1 VRIRST
7 SVRRACV
14 GLTVLASLGGGAILR
29 ASAQDGK
36 PDSPVA
42 PRTDVS
48 ARDSDP
54 RSVPVIRRLQPWQR
68 ARIALFRGQPQALPL
83 EFRRVIGAPIY
94 GVNWA
99 LAQQLPVAVADV
111 WAVPGD
117 NHICLFD
124 RNRDQT
130 VGGACASRRQA
141 LKQGVTATH
150 LTNTSTGAHIDQR
163 TIVGIVPDR
172 TQSVEIH
179 VSGTLMKAQVI
190 RNVFAVRDGGTRPPD
205 RITLR

>member
-1 VRIRST
+1 M
-7 SVRRACV
+7 
-14 GLTVLASLGGGAILR
+14 
-29 ASAQDGK
+29 
-36 PDSPVA
+36 
-42 PRTDVS
+42 
-48 ARDSDP
+48 
-54 RSVPVIRRLQPWQR
+54 
-68 ARIALFRGQPQALPL
+68 
-83 EFRRVIGAPIY
+83 IGAPIY

-117 NHICLFD
+117 NHICLFN

-150 LTNTSTGAHIDQR
+150 LTNTSTGARIDQR
-163 TIVGIVPDR
+163 TIVGIVPDQ
-172 TQSVEIH
+172 THSVDIH
-179 VSGTLMKAQVI
+179 FAGDVLRAQVV
-190 RNVFAVRDGGTRPPD
+190 RNVFAVRDDGTRPPD